1 MSEPAL
7 QMPGLH
13 SASTVTIG
21 GGTFNSAGGDINNFH
36 HHYHN
41 TAHENALPAPSN
53 ESPIPNFREIQQD
66 ALSKATDGTGRHIVD
81 GKVFTSWVKCGK
93 VLWGTGIPGAGKTT
107 VASIAIDYLEKRS
120 KELGG
125 VMCVG
130 YVFIRYSQPL
140 TVRTMLKVL
149 IAQLSEQHRDIANV
163 VESAYARHA
172 EERTIPREK
181 DLQAILAGIAKSGKL
196 CFFILDGLDETSTE
210 DQLALLKLLDDLPD
224 CKILVT
230 SRPLPKLELRFPQ
243 ATFFRVAAQEKDIR
257 LYIGDRMSR
266 NIFLGD
272 LLADPHFKEEVV
284 TKIIAKADGMYVPS
298 CCATTGGALS
308 MLNLSKRQWTPLEA
322 FPPNLEDAYLVTWKR
337 IEGQAQNQVELA
349 KHIFLWVTY
358 AETELKIDALRRL
371 IATSPYDYTFEQK
384 RMVAETGL
392 LSVCCGL
399 VKLDKWSRR
408 VRLVHSGIV
417 AAKTI
422 EFLENSQSYFLERW
436 GFTSDLHHQF
446 IVAAMY
452 GFASFLKSH
461 SSRLDPNATMTF
473 RGHTPLVLASWAGHP
488 DCVEALLA
496 MPSIKVNWDGED
508 VHKWHARIPLKLV
521 VRRGDSTSARLLLE
535 HPGIDVNRRVHE
547 CDDTALYIAATQ
559 VREEMVRLLLQHP
572 NIDVNLGPG
581 AKAPLSG
588 AAARMPN
595 PVAAEARRAI
605 LRMLLQHPRIDPN
618 KGCSTPLMYACR
630 FGDMEFISLLL
641 AHPAIDVNARESKG
655 KRRTALIRALDEQK
669 SSIAQMLL
677 KHDRINVHLAQ
688 VQGWAALCKACLR
701 SYNEIVGMILEKAGK
716 DATSLP
722 SNRDWGK
729 LVSQCVQWGRKE
741 IAQMLRDFESRMKVR
756 SFVESVDGGA
766 EGDCQW
772 DEDVFED
779 AVEEFEGLCLEVQ

>member
-1 MSEPAL
+1 
-7 QMPGLH
+7 
-13 SASTVTIG
+13 
-21 GGTFNSAGGDINNFH
+21 
-36 HHYHN
+36 
-41 TAHENALPAPSN
+41 
-53 ESPIPNFREIQQD
+53 
-66 ALSKATDGTGRHIVD
+66 
-81 GKVFTSWVKCGK
+81 
-93 VLWGTGIPGAGKTT
+93 
-107 VASIAIDYLEKRS
+107 
-120 KELGG
+120 
-125 VMCVG
+125 
-130 YVFIRYSQPL
+130 
-140 TVRTMLKVL
+140 
-149 IAQLSEQHRDIANV
+149 
-163 VESAYARHA
+163 
-172 EERTIPREK
+172 
-181 DLQAILAGIAKSGKL
+181 
-196 CFFILDGLDETSTE
+196 
-210 DQLALLKLLDDLPD
+210 
-224 CKILVT
+224 
-230 SRPLPKLELRFPQ
+230 
-243 ATFFRVAAQEKDIR
+243 
-257 LYIGDRMSR
+257 MSR

-284 TKIIAKADGMYVPS
+284 AKIIAKADGMFLH
-298 CCATTGGALS
+298 AALQLGALCQCLTEQEA
-308 MLNLSKRQWTPLEA
+308 MDTLEA

-349 KHIFLWVTY
+349 KHIFLW
-358 AETELKIDALRRL
+358 
-371 IATSPYDYTFEQK
+371 K
-384 RMVAETGL
+384 RMVAETVV

-399 VKLDKWSRR
+399 VKLDKWSQR
-408 VRLVHSGIV
+408 VRLVHYTAKEVLGKLLCRIFPHPHAIPALVCMAHLTQCGIQRRAWSPTIQLPQGNHLQYAYSAWSFHAHRSQDSGIV

-436 GFTSDLHHQF
+436 GFTSGLASPVH
-446 IVAAMY
+446 IAAMY
-452 GFASFLKSH
+452 GFSSFLKSH
-461 SSRLDPNATMTF
+461 SSRLDPNAAMTF

-496 MPSIKVNWDGED
+496 MPSLKVNWDGED

-605 LRMLLQHPRIDPN
+605 LRMLLQHPGIDPN
-618 KGCSTPLMYACR
+618 KGLQYTPN
-630 FGDMEFISLLL
+630 FISLLL

-756 SFVESVDGGA
+756 SFVESVDGGT
-766 EGDCQW
+766 EGGSLDW
-772 DEDVFED
+772 DEDVF
-779 AVEEFEGLCLEVQ
+779 G